1 MSRRRPA
8 PERSE
13 ESEALGDPEGRDSD
27 ADPVDVAKAILLRQL
42 TTSAKSR
49 HQLAQA
55 LERRG
60 VPEAAAIEALDR
72 FGELGYVDDEA
83 FARSWVESRQR
94 TRGLAAPMLRRELRE
109 KGIDPQTIDVV
120 LADQVVGDRE
130 RTTAAALVEARLRS
144 MRDVDLDVATRRLVA
159 MLARKG
165 YSPSLSYSVVREALT
180 GTPSG

>member
-1 MSRRRPA
+1 
-8 PERSE
+8 
-13 ESEALGDPEGRDSD
+13 
-27 ADPVDVAKAILLRQL
+27 
-42 TTSAKSR
+42 
-49 HQLAQA
+49 
-55 LERRG
+55 
-60 VPEAAAIEALDR
+60 
-72 FGELGYVDDEA
+72 
-83 FARSWVESRQR
+83 
-94 TRGLAAPMLRRELRE
+94 MLRRELRE